1 MKIDLEKSKQ
11 NLLLIE
17 TVASQKYLQV
27 VSATVKCS
35 AQDCLLHIH
44 TNLETHSSRAIFCPR
59 RPEFCQRIV
68 NST

>member
-1 MKIDLEKSKQ
+1 MAMKIDLEKSKQ

-35 AQDCLLHIH
+35 AQDCLLVILVFS
-44 TNLETHSSRAIFCPR
+44 NRFLVDEALDR
-59 RPEFCQRIV
+59 V
-68 NST
+68 N